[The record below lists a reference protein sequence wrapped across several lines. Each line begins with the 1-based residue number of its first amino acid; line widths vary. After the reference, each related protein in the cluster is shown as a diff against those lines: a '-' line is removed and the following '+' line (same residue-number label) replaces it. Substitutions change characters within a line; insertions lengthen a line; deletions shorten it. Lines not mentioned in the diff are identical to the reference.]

1 MLSIFTNEIC
11 IHLSGLILQ
20 PFRQDQQ
27 AFQNLTGL
35 LKPGANL
42 QFRKRGVM
50 QTYLK
55 SKPIG
60 IQLLLFIGMAFGI
73 FMVLSLIGV
82 AVLSNITGISL
93 FQLQDI
99 NKWDSTNPNMIF
111 FIRGMLL
118 LQFLGLFLIPSLLFG
133 YFSDPKPGQY
143 LGLKPPH
150 QAIYWVLGIA
160 ALLVSIPFVEYMGV
174 LNQKMI
180 PGGEAQKWMKSMEEE
195 AARQIQFMLSKHT
208 PGELFLN
215 LIFISVFAGVGEEL
229 FFRGVLQRLFIK
241 LTKSPWAGIILTAIL
256 FSGFH
261 LQFFGF
267 LPRLFLGILLGALY
281 WYSGSLWTAILAHFV
296 YDALIIVLVYA
307 NPQMVKDANATI
319 VDPAQLSIM
328 ALVSAALTFVIVL
341 QMIRKTRTSYAAV
354 YKEDDAPR
362 DPFSF

>member
-1 MLSIFTNEIC
+1 
-11 IHLSGLILQ
+11 
-20 PFRQDQQ
+20 
-27 AFQNLTGL
+27 
-35 LKPGANL
+35 
-42 QFRKRGVM
+42 M

-55 SKPIG
+55 SRPIA
-60 IQLLLFIGMAFGI
+60 IQLLLFIGMAFGL
-73 FMVLSLIGV
+73 FMVFSFVGILI
-82 AVLSNITGISL
+82 LSNITGINL

-99 NKWDSTNPNMIF
+99 NSWDSSNPNMIF

-118 LQFLGLFLIPSLLFG
+118 IQFLGLFVIPSLLFG
-133 YFSDPKPGQY
+133 YFSDPKPAQY
-143 LGLKPPH
+143 LGLKSPH
-150 QAIYWVLGIA
+150 QSIYWILGIG

-174 LNQKMI
+174 LNQKLVF
-180 PGGEAQKWMKSMEEE
+180 GGEVQKWMKSMEEE
-195 AARQIQFMLSKHT
+195 AAKQIQFMLGKHT
-208 PGELFLN
+208 AGELFLN

-241 LTKSPWAGIILTAIL
+241 LTKNPWAGIILTAIL

-319 VDPAQLSIM
+319 VDPEQLSIM
-328 ALVSAALTFVIVL
+328 ALVSAALTFVIVW
-341 QMIRKTRTSYAAV
+341 QMVKKTKTTYAAV
-354 YKEDDAPR
+354 YKDDNSPQ
-362 DPFSF
+362 DTFSF